1 MSQPK
6 RFRIRTVRGEPYHVA
21 GRTLIPVARVV
32 AYSRAGGTIAAEG
45 VGGAGGGFVEI
56 TPLAVVEETA
66 DGERSLPIGDATARA
81 LWGLLGLAVAWTLFL
96 AFVRLWSLSRRIG
109 GRHPRA

>member
-6 RFRIRTVRGEPYHVA
+6 RFQIKTVRGEPYHVA
-21 GRTLIPVARVV
+21 GRTLTPVARVV
-32 AYSRAGGTIAAEG
+32 TYGRAGGTIAAES
-45 VGGAGGGFVEI
+45 VSGAGGGFVRI

-66 DGERSLPIGDATARA
+66 RGERSLPIGDATARA

-96 AFVRLWSLSRRIG
+96 TFVRWWALNRQ
-109 GRHPRA
+109 A